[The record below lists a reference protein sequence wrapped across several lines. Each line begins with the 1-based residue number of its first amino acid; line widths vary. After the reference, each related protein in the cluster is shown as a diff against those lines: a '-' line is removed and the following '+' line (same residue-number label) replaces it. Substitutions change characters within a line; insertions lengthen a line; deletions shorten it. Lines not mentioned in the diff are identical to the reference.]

1 MSTTQPHLFTMQR
14 RFVEAEAALVAA
26 SRPEGLPYITAL
38 VHEFLGELYTE
49 SGELEKA
56 TEQLECALV
65 LAQRAFPLGDVM
77 TEILRRQAQLY
88 LCQGRLQ
95 DAKETAL
102 KCIRLSKRIGDRYE
116 YGAALR
122 VLGEVY
128 AAEGKAPRAAACF
141 RAAVHT
147 LKSIHECYE
156 LMRALYAQG
165 RFLATTDKQ
174 DEAEIALLEARQLS
188 KKLELEYYQALIA
201 IAMVETIGPQERF
214 EEAQE
219 WVTEATTLRDHLEG
233 VDRARVDAALKRAAN
248 DLQTLITRASV
259 KSAETLKTIC
269 RVYED
274 ARFPFEDMR
283 ADLAYQVAQSI
294 EAESLFVIG
303 KAGTGYRVPITYNI
317 SANESKEI
325 VRCLERLLKSRR
337 LLNVESEPQIL
348 TTLDRRTL
356 LAVPCRE
363 HNDNPKA
370 KRNGD
375 GFVACARFEP
385 GIRPGPR
392 QIELMCASAEALARL
407 IEEEEVRPAR
417 KPAATGLSSEGDDGS
432 ESARR
437 PKHPRGSFTSILTID
452 PEMIKLIRTAE
463 RAAGSVAPILLE
475 GETGVGKELF
485 ARAIHAASQRKDGPF
500 VAINAGGMS
509 VHLLESELFGHVKG
523 AFTDAG
529 NDRTGLVDTARG
541 GTLFFDEVGEM
552 GEEMQVK
559 LLRLM
564 ENGEYRRLGESSMRQ
579 ADVRVISATNRDLK
593 KDSERGLFRRD
604 LYYRLSPLK
613 LTIPPLRL
621 RSCDIQL
628 LTRCFL
634 RECARMNGIADRY
647 IEIDVK
653 AMEALEFYDW
663 PGNVREL
670 HNEIL
675 RVVSLIGRG
684 DIVRFVMLSDTI
696 KDVLRTKKRGD
707 GLLDRSVDQYERRLI
722 LDALE
727 KHDWNKVHTA
737 DAIGVPRTTLLAKL
751 RRMNIAPKS

>member
-1 MSTTQPHLFTMQR
+1 
-14 RFVEAEAALVAA
+14 
-26 SRPEGLPYITAL
+26 
-38 VHEFLGELYTE
+38 LGELYTE
-49 SGELEKA
+49 TGDYPSASLHIEEAFRIAAEMLPEGELM
-56 TEQLECALV
+56 TTV
-65 LAQRAFPLGDVM
+65 LA
-77 TEILRRQAQLY
+77 RRAQLL
-88 LCQGRLQ
+88 LCQGNYA
-95 DAKETAL
+95 DAEETAIR
-102 KCIRLSKRIGDRYE
+102 CITLAKRIESPSEMGV
-116 YGAALR
+116 ALG
-122 VLGEVY
+122 VLGNVSI
-128 AAEGKAPRAAACF
+128 AKNRGQRAAACF

-165 RFLATTDKQ
+165 KFLAPSGKP

-201 IAMVETIGPQERF
+201 VAMMDTLGPQERF
-214 EEAQE
+214 EEAQS
-219 WVTEATTLRDHLEG
+219 WLAEATALRDHLEG
-233 VDRARVDAALKRAAN
+233 VDRERVDAAVKGSAN
-248 DLQTLITRASV
+248 NLQKLITRASV

-294 EAESLFVIG
+294 NAECLFVVG

-317 SANESKEI
+317 STTESKEI
-325 VRCLERLLKSRR
+325 VRRLERILHSKN
-337 LLNVESEPQIL
+337 LLNVQDEPQVL
-348 TTLDRRTL
+348 KTMEGKTL

-363 HNDNPKA
+363 DEANTKA
-370 KRNGD
+370 RRNTD
-375 GFVACARFEP
+375 RFVACARFESNVE
-385 GIRPGPR
+385 PGPR
-392 QIELMCASAEALARL
+392 QIELLCASAEALARL
-407 IEEEEVRPAR
+407 IEEEDLRPAR
-417 KPAATGLSSEGDDGS
+417 KTATNAATDDDANA
-432 ESARR
+432 ELAAAR
-437 PKHPRGSFTSILTID
+437 HPRGSFKSILTID

-485 ARAIHAASQRKDGPF
+485 ARAIHEASQRKEGPF

-564 ENGEYRRLGESSMRQ
+564 ENGEYRRLGESSMRK

-593 KDSERGLFRRD
+593 KDAERGLFRRD

-613 LTIPPLRL
+613 LTVPPLRL
-621 RSCDIQL
+621 RACDIQL
-628 LTRCFL
+628 MTRYFL
-634 RECARMNGIADRY
+634 RECAAMNGIADRY

-653 AMEALEFYDW
+653 AMEALELYDW

-684 DIVRFVMLSDTI
+684 DLVKFAMLSDGI
-696 KDVLRTKKRGD
+696 KEFLKTKKRGD
-707 GLLDRSVDQYERRLI
+707 GLLDRSVEQYERRLI

-727 KHDWNKVHTA
+727 KNDWNKLRTA
-737 DAIGVPRTTLLAKL
+737 DAIGIPRTTLLAKL
-751 RRMNIAPKS
+751 KRMNIASKL